1 MTAEMGTPVIAKP
14 YRSHEDATVESL
26 ARDPAYAAEYLKAV
40 LEDGDAA
47 ELRVAGASSGLGK
60 GALHRTAGGRKA

>member
-1 MTAEMGTPVIAKP
+1 MQFGPKKPVCAKP
-14 YRSHEDATVESL
+14 YRSHDDATVESF

-47 ELRVAGASSGLGK
+47 ELRVATTRVSRAF
-60 GALHRTAGGRKA
+60 GGRSTAPRRQD